1 MIIELITPLILAT
14 APQVTNV
21 NNNNY
26 NHQLQGFTGEK
37 VQIAYQSTR
46 TYDGRGNPQDSDF
59 D

>member
-14 APQVTNV
+14 APQVTDV

-46 TYDGRGNPQDSDF
+46 TYDGRGNPPRF
-59 D
+59 

>member
-14 APQVTNV
+14 APQVTDV

-37 VQIAYQSTR
+37 VKIAYQSTR
-46 TYDGRGNPQDSDF
+46 TYDYNGNPRDSDF

>member
-14 APQVTNV
+14 APQVTDV

-26 NHQLQGFTGEK
+26 NHQLQGFTGAKE
-37 VQIAYQSTR
+37 QIAYSSTR
-46 TYDGRGNPQDSDF
+46 TYDYKGMPWDSDF